1 MNKNTQLQT
10 RKFKLN
16 KQNKW
21 IIDIHSNFFEIID
34 DSAKDVEL
42 NNIFELIREYCENK
56 TFSID
61 NALSLGIS
69 DAIEASIYNAMRNI
83 VQEHE
88 NFYYEANQ
96 LTDSI
101 KERLKKAFDKIDN
114 MHSYEIT
121 DGFQDFDLNKSDEGD
136 YIAYSEFQIAGVR
149 KSIEFNLK
157 DFYSIENQEIYRQQL
172 YSLLKEILLES
183 PYNLLDLLHVEL

>member
-1 MNKNTQLQT
+1 MNKNTQLQI

-34 DSAKDVEL
+34 YSAKDVEL
-42 NNIFELIREYCENK
+42 SNIFELIREYCENK
-56 TFSID
+56 TFTID

-136 YIAYSEFQIAGVR
+136 YITYSEFQIAGVR

-172 YSLLKEILLES
+172 YSLLKEVLLES

>member
-56 TFSID
+56 TFTTD

>member
-1 MNKNTQLQT
+1 MNKNTQLQI

-21 IIDIHSNFFEIID
+21 IIDIHSNFCEIID

-42 NNIFELIREYCENK
+42 SNIFELIREYCENK
-56 TFSID
+56 TFTID

-88 NFYYEANQ
+88 NFHYEANQ

-101 KERLKKAFDKIDN
+101 KERLKKAFNKIDN

-172 YSLLKEILLES
+172 YNLLKEVLLES

>member
-1 MNKNTQLQT
+1 MNKNTQLQI

-42 NNIFELIREYCENK
+42 NNIFELARECYKNK
-56 TFSID
+56 TFIID
-61 NALSLGIS
+61 NALSSGIS

-96 LTDSI
+96 LTNSI
-101 KERLKKAFDKIDN
+101 KERLNKAFDKIDN

-136 YIAYSEFQIAGVR
+136 YITYSEFQIAGVR

-172 YSLLKEILLES
+172 YSLLKEVLLES

>member
-1 MNKNTQLQT
+1 MNKNTQLQI

-42 NNIFELIREYCENK
+42 NNIFELAREYYKNK
-56 TFSID
+56 TFIID
-61 NALSLGIS
+61 NALSSGIS

-96 LTDSI
+96 LTNSI
-101 KERLKKAFDKIDN
+101 KERLNKAFDKIDN
-114 MHSYEIT
+114 MHSYEIIN
-121 DGFQDFDLNKSDEGD
+121 GFQDFDLNKSDEGD
-136 YIAYSEFQIAGVR
+136 YITYSEFQIAGVR

-172 YSLLKEILLES
+172 YSLLKEVLLES